1 MTVPAPLIR
10 SVAAG
15 LLAAAALAAG
25 CGEAAH
31 SQQVRREARDR
42 YDRAGAQIS
51 YDQARQAFQSG
62 QFQEALDQV
71 DRAIARFPKE
81 ASYQLLR
88 GRILHEMTRVE
99 EAHRSFASA
108 AELDPRKPEPH
119 YFMGIIH
126 QRWREHDRAL
136 ASYAAAAKLDETKL
150 HFVAAEVEMLT
161 VLGRHEDAHARIAS
175 IERRFEFSPVLDRL
189 RADVHKVRGDHAAC
203 ADALERAALR
213 ETSSPELLEELA
225 FARYSKGDWA
235 GSLAVL
241 DDPALDG
248 AEGRPDMVRLR
259 ARNLILLGRPG
270 EARDALLA
278 VRGQPDPEGRT
289 ALLLGHAAWRLGEWA
304 RLRQCGED
312 LVRLQPRTADG
323 YLFIGAAEGGM
334 GRLGESLAMF
344 EQALMCEPDRDVC
357 RRMVFAAAARVGG
370 PADECAE
377 AAAGAVRADAP

>member
-161 VLGRHEDAHARIAS
+161 ILGRHEDALARAQARWGVPPEIVVG
-175 IERRFEFSPVLDRL
+175 IIGVETFYGRITGRFRIV
-189 RADVHKVRGDHAAC
+189 
-203 ADALERAALR
+203 DALA
-213 ETSSPELLEELA
+213 TLA
-225 FARYSKGDWA
+225 FDF
-235 GSLAVL
+235 
-241 DDPALDG
+241 PT
-248 AEGRPDMVRLR
+248 GR
-259 ARNLILLGRPG
+259 
-270 EARDALLA
+270 
-278 VRGQPDPEGRT
+278 
-289 ALLLGHAAWRLGEWA
+289 
-304 RLRQCGED
+304 
-312 LVRLQPRTADG
+312 
-323 YLFIGAAEGGM
+323 
-334 GRLGESLAMF
+334 S
-344 EQALMCEPDRDVC
+344 DRSPFF
-357 RRMVFAAAARVGG
+357 RR
-370 PADECAE
+370 ELE
-377 AAAGAVRADAP
+377 